1 MSITP
6 PAETSPPSNAI
17 MVEGMYL
24 VTFKLDQ
31 INTILATRLAFVGSL
46 PAFKEA
52 TFDSYKVG
60 DGTAYNVYVNG

>member
-6 PAETSPPSNAI
+6 PAETTPPSNAT
-17 MVEGMYL
+17 MDEGMYL

-31 INTILATRLAFVGSL
+31 LEKVIATRLAFVGSL

-52 TFDSYKVG
+52 TYDAYKVT

>member
-1 MSITP
+1 M
-6 PAETSPPSNAI
+6 E
-17 MVEGMYL
+17 EGMYL

-31 INTILATRLAFVGSL
+31 LDTVLATRLAFVGSV

-52 TFDSYKVG
+52 TYYAYKVT